1 MLYPFFISIFLFFSI
16 INGWFVYK
24 NKEKYSKTHY
34 TLPIILLMTMVFIY
48 SFSFNSVA
56 INEYIY
62 LFHNY
67 FIKDTISL
75 ILFIKCVVL
84 ILYSFS
90 LLFLYY
96 ASYYDYKEKEI
107 FDSYTVPILIFGLLA
122 SLFNNN
128 FEYQAYTITFII
140 AIRYI
145 GALIFGKEVFGEAD
159 IIVYGGIAAFY
170 SLKEMVILYL
180 LSCVIG
186 IILGIFLKVVIKDE
200 NWKEIPMLPPLFIS
214 IYLLNIILYLG
225 WLS

>member
-1 MLYPFFISIFLFFSI
+1 
-16 INGWFVYK
+16 
-24 NKEKYSKTHY
+24 
-34 TLPIILLMTMVFIY
+34 MTMVFIY
-48 SFSFNSVA
+48 SFSLNTIVPT
-56 INEYIY
+56 EYVNF
-62 LFHNY
+62 FHNY
-67 FIKDTISL
+67 FMKNSVSL

-84 ILYSFS
+84 FIYSFS

-107 FDSYTVPILIFGLLA
+107 YDSYTVPILIFGLLA
-122 SLFNNN
+122 TIYNNN
-128 FEYQAYTITFII
+128 FEYQAYTITFMI

-170 SLKEMVILYL
+170 TLKEMVILYL

-186 IILGIFLKVVIKDE
+186 IILGVFLKVVIKDE